1 MTITDFAERFPIKDT
16 PMYADLVRHHTAMI
30 SAEEKAWWAEFYLSA
45 AKRRIAS
52 LEKELN
58 DIKKASGFDHS

>member
-1 MTITDFAERFPIKDT
+1 
-16 PMYADLVRHHTAMI
+16 MYADLVRHHTAMI